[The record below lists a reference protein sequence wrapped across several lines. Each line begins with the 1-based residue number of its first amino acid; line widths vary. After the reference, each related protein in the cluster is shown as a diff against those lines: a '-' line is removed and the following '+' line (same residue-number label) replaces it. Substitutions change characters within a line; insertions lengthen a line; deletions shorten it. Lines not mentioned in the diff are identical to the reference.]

1 MDKLFTIIETAQI
14 LKLSRTKVFG
24 LIKDGRL
31 KPVKIDKRTL
41 FKESELNRFIKS
53 LNGSA
58 KK

>member
-1 MDKLFTIIETAQI
+1 MDKLYSINDALDV
-14 LKLSRTKVFG
+14 LKISRAKLYL
-24 LIKDGRL
+24 LIKDKSI
-31 KPVKIDKRTL
+31 KPVKIGKRSL

>member
-14 LKLSRTKVFG
+14 LKLSRTKIFG

-31 KPVKIDKRTL
+31 RPVKIDKRTL

-53 LNGSA
+53 LNGPA